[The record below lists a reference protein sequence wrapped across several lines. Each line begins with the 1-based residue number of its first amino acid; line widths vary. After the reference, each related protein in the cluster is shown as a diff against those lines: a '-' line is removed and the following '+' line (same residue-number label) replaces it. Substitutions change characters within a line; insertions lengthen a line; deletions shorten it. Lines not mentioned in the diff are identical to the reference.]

1 VNASIEIRV
10 RYSEVDQMGVVH
22 HTVYPVWFEMGRTE
36 MLRSTGRTYKEFE
49 EAGILLAVVR
59 LEISYKSPA
68 RYDDLVRVETTLTRV
83 TSVKLEHSYRVLRDD
98 DVLVTG
104 TTTLACLD
112 RNGRAC
118 ALPQGLLTH
127 PAASPLVS

>member
-1 VNASIEIRV
+1 
-10 RYSEVDQMGVVH
+10 MGVVH

-59 LEISYKSPA
+59 LEVSYKSPA
-68 RYDDLVRVETTLTRV
+68 RYDDLLRVETTLTRV
-83 TSVKLEHSYRVLRDD
+83 TSVKLEHSYKVLRGD

-104 TTTLACLD
+104 ATTLACLD

-118 ALPQGLLTH
+118 ALPEGLLTH